1 MRELFRRMT
10 PKGELVV
17 SALAWGSTIM
27 ATLQGPSGEAPRSIG
42 VDVSPIEPPTEAEAG
57 WFTHA
62 IGAHP
67 GTTVSITE
75 AEHELIAA
83 LSEPEPRADAD
94 LLRWVRER
102 AAEDHRAAKGVP
114 APLSNDTHGASSS
127 VLRSLGGGRVN
138 GTHVMHL
145 RGAVRRELTEA
156 YLYERERLSAESATL
171 DSVG

>member
-17 SALAWGSTIM
+17 SALAWGTSIT
-27 ATLQGPSGEAPRSIG
+27 ATLRGPSDDAPKSIG
-42 VDVSPIEPPTEAEAG
+42 GVISPIEPPTEAESG

-62 IGAHP
+62 IGTRP
-67 GTTVSITE
+67 GVTVSITE

-83 LSEPEPRADAD
+83 LSEPEPKADAD
-94 LLRWVRER
+94 SLRWVRGR
-102 AAEDHRAAKGVP
+102 AADDHRSARGVP
-114 APLSNDTHGASSS
+114 VRSLGEATSS
-127 VLRSLGGGRVN
+127 VLLRSLGGRVN
-138 GTHVMHL
+138 GVHFMHL
-145 RGAVRRELTEA
+145 RVAVRRELAEA